1 MSELAYDENGQH
13 FQVSA
18 AAARWRTRRFNNP
31 GKPGGAQVV
40 YGDDGLPLY
49 LDIEATPEEFREA
62 VGGIPARY
70 RLDAVDAN
78 GRLVDGMPP
87 AYLVINGPATASGA
101 GHGGPAYSVPPASSA
116 TEHALVEIARIN
128 GEAFKTVAD
137 KFGNICDALSNVVRA
152 VDGAGLPRRAP
163 LGPLLLDHPEQDDD
177 DDERN
182 AAPPPPP
189 REPTTI
195 VTLLAQAMQMVQMF
209 TQMRGGDTAR
219 VGALTAKAVEV
230 ATTAADVLDASATAE
245 ETKSASGDV
254 ARSRASSASTIRVP
268 ATSAPAADR
277 GSPTGAPMPAA
288 PMPAAPMPAAPMT
301 GAPAADPMAH
311 VNQIMAA
318 LTPQE
323 QARVEDVITTLPVR
337 DLVHWYEQLGALSVT
352 DAAAKIR
359 GELARVPMEQAA

>member
-18 AAARWRTRRFNNP
+18 TAARWRTRRFNNP

-49 LDIEATPEEFREA
+49 LDIEATSEEFRDA

-78 GRLVDGMPP
+78 GRPVDGMPP

-101 GHGGPAYSVPPASSA
+101 GHGGPAYSVPPATSA

-128 GEAFKTVAD
+128 GEAFKSVAD

-177 DDERN
+177 DDDERN
-182 AAPPPPP
+182 AAPPP
-189 REPTTI
+189 REPTTLAR
-195 VTLLAQAMQMVQMF
+195 VLAQAMQMVQMF
-209 TQMRGGDTAR
+209 TQMRGGDAAR

-230 ATTAADVLDASATAE
+230 VTTAADVLDAPAAAE
-245 ETKSASGDV
+245 ETSDSGDV
-254 ARSRASSASTIRVP
+254 ARSRASVASTIRVP

-277 GSPTGAPMPAA
+277 GSPTAAPRTAAPAA
-288 PMPAAPMPAAPMT
+288 PAAPMT
-301 GAPAADPMAH
+301 RAPAGDPMAH
-311 VNQIMAA
+311 VNQIMTA

-323 QARVEDVITTLPVR
+323 QARVEYVITTLPVGQ
-337 DLVHWYEQLGALSVT
+337 LMQWYDQLGTLSVS
-352 DAAAKIR
+352 DAVVKIR
-359 GELARVPMEQAA
+359 GELARAPMEQAA